1 MRNPRRKSCFVIMP
15 YGEKTDPDGNRI
27 NFDIIYEFIIKKA
40 ILDMKILFG
49 VEIDCIRA
57 DKIEETGSIHID
69 MFEQIA
75 TDDIAIVDIT
85 TLNPNVF
92 YELGIRHALRKG
104 VTVLIKKADSS
115 IPFNIQG
122 MRVINYDY
130 SSVDSYARTREQIQ
144 RFVANGIMKD
154 HPDSPVLAAL
164 PGLQVKFKEE
174 ALPRSERF
182 EYRLSNGKM
191 VGVITGDILNV
202 KGVDVWV
209 NAENTNMQMARFHDW
224 AVSSV
229 IRYAGAKKNEIGE
242 VELDTIAAEL
252 AEKLGGSTSVS
263 AGTVIVTTSG
273 ALLETNGV
281 KAIYHAAAVEGIVG
295 GGYVPVR
302 NITICVTNALK
313 KASEEKYQTIVMP
326 LMGVGMG
333 GDLRQTVEKLMTS
346 AIAFLEQ
353 NPKSSVRCV
362 YFMAWSSRELSAC
375 LSFLDNTPEVKFVPM
390 SGNPLESEAGK
401 ETMSDPNV

>member
-1 MRNPRRKSCFVIMP
+1 MRNPRRKTCFVIMP
-15 YGEKTDPDGNRI
+15 YGEKSDPDGNRI
-27 NFDIIYEFIIKKA
+27 NFDITYEFIIKKA
-40 ILDMKILFG
+40 IVDMKDRYG

-57 DKIEETGSIHID
+57 DKIEESGSIHAD

-75 TDDIAIVDIT
+75 IDDIAIVDIT

-104 VTVLIKKADSS
+104 VTVLMKKVGSS

-122 MRVINYDY
+122 MRTIDYDY
-130 SSVDSYARTREQIQ
+130 SDVDSYARTREQIQ
-144 RFVANGIMKD
+144 RFIANGIMKD
-154 HPDSPVLAAL
+154 QPDSPVLAAL
-164 PGLQVKFKEE
+164 PNVRVDFKEE

-182 EYRLSNGKM
+182 EYRLINGKLI
-191 VGVITGDILNV
+191 GVITGDILHV

-242 VELDTIAAEL
+242 VEEDTIAAEL
-252 AEKLGGSTSVS
+252 TGKLDGSTSVA
-263 AGTVIVTTSG
+263 AGTVIVTSSG

-281 KAIYHAAAVEGIVG
+281 KAIYHAAAVEGIMG

-302 NITICVTNALK
+302 NITMCVTNALK
-313 KASEEKYQTIVMP
+313 RASTEKYETLVTP

-333 GDLRQTVEKLMTS
+333 GELRQTVEKLMTS

-353 NPKSSVRCV
+353 NPSSSVSCI
-362 YFMAWSSRELSAC
+362 YFMAWSPRELATC
-375 LSFLDNTPEVKFVPM
+375 LGFLDNSPEAKFVPP
-390 SGNPLESEAGK
+390 GNPPNNEA
-401 ETMSDPNV
+401 

>member
-1 MRNPRRKSCFVIMP
+1 MRNPRRKTCFVIMP
-15 YGEKTDPDGNRI
+15 YGEKSDPDGNRI
-27 NFDIIYEFIIKKA
+27 NFDITHEFIIKKA
-40 ILDMKILFG
+40 IVDMKSLYG

-57 DKIEETGSIHID
+57 DKIEESGSIHTD

-75 TDDIAIVDIT
+75 MDDIAIVDIT

-104 VTVLIKKADSS
+104 VTVLMKKVGSS

-122 MRVINYDY
+122 MRTIDYDY
-130 SSVDSYARTREQIQ
+130 SDVDSYPRTREQLQ
-144 RFVANGIMKD
+144 RFIASGIMKD
-154 HPDSPVLAAL
+154 QPDSPVLAAL
-164 PGLQVKFKEE
+164 PSVRVDFKEE

-182 EYRLSNGKM
+182 EYGLRNGKRI
-191 VGVITGDILNV
+191 GVITGDILHV
-202 KGVDVWV
+202 KGVDVWI

-242 VELDTIAAEL
+242 VEEDTIAAEL
-252 AEKLGGSTSVS
+252 TGKLDGSTSVA
-263 AGTVIVTTSG
+263 AGTVVDTSSG

-302 NITICVTNALK
+302 NITMCVTNALK
-313 KASEEKYQTIVMP
+313 RASKKKYETIVTP

-333 GDLRQTVEKLMTS
+333 GELRQTVEKLMTS

-353 NPKSSVRCV
+353 NPSSSVRCI
-362 YFMAWSSRELSAC
+362 YFMAWSSRELSTC
-375 LSFLDNTPEVKFVPM
+375 LGFLDNLPEATFIPTNK
-390 SGNPLESEAGK
+390 EA
-401 ETMSDPNV
+401 